1 MQAPPLSTSAARNQI
16 ESSDPSSPTCNTFVS
31 TLPFQPVSRNARPSL
46 QAPSCIAHGSG
57 LAHDA
62 GNLLAALG
70 LYSELLSRPGVLSPE
85 HEHYAAELRGIAER
99 GSSLM
104 RSLIPHIRPA
114 PVPGPTAPRQ
124 ASVRTDLS
132 TVLREMEP
140 LLAAIAAPN
149 ATVVLEAPQSLPFE
163 GVPTD
168 CLERVLINLVR
179 NSAQAIASSQVSA
192 FGTVR
197 IALAAHADHLR
208 LTVEDDGP
216 GMSVAT
222 TSAFLSPASLPPG
235 ATHGLGHRIVHDLVT
250 SSGGKLTVRVRRGQG
265 TSFTIQWPTD
275 PLYSV
280 DQPLS
285 GTTASLAPSFVTGSH
300 EVSAC

>member
-1 MQAPPLSTSAARNQI
+1 
-16 ESSDPSSPTCNTFVS
+16 
-31 TLPFQPVSRNARPSL
+31 
-46 QAPSCIAHGSG
+46 
-57 LAHDA
+57 
-62 GNLLAALG
+62 

-114 PVPGPTAPRQ
+114 PDPHRTIPYRQ
-124 ASVRTDLS
+124 ARVPVDLS
-132 TVLREMEP
+132 AVLRELEP

-222 TSAFLSPASLPPG
+222 TSAFLSPAPLPPG